1 MTRSVVYEIE
11 LFGRRLFLAANSQA
25 MDSIFDHI
33 HERRL
38 TDSQK
43 WQKYAGKDIL
53 PMWVADMDFKS
64 PEPVLQALHERIDHG
79 IFGYARPERSATEA
93 ILEMLERNYGWQVKE
108 EWLVWLPGLVVGLN
122 ITSRAF
128 TEPGDNILT
137 NTPIYPPFLLG
148 PRFQNRSVTKAKM
161 ILDGNKWVIDWD
173 AMEAAIDEKTKIFLF
188 CNPYNPCARV
198 FERDELERV
207 EAFCERHD
215 LILCSDEIH
224 CELVLDG
231 REHTPIATLSEATA
245 QRSLTLIA
253 PSKTYNLA
261 GLGCSLAIIPNGDL
275 RRRFNSAARGIMAEV
290 NNLGYVACE
299 AAYRH
304 GGPWLDELRTY
315 LAGNREL
322 IQTFIQERIPEIG
335 LYEHQAT
342 YLSWMD
348 VSKLEL
354 KDPVGHFESH
364 GIGLTDG
371 AFFDSPSHVRL
382 NFGCPRSTLQEG
394 LNRIKT
400 AVEALR

>member
-1 MTRSVVYEIE
+1 
-11 LFGRRLFLAANSQA
+11 

-315 LAGNREL
+315 LAGNRDL